1 MTRRQTY
8 TLGRYSQLLGRRV
21 GVSYRDGSTRLLT
34 TGMLVADSADHV
46 FLEAHEP
53 GGIETLRWRIPYFCI
68 ISVTE
73 SDSTLD
79 GATAMRTQPQSFR
92 RRSPRVSMSKPVVL
106 SWKDDELE
114 HVENVSTLSISRFG
128 CSLRSHRF
136 FQPGTRVRLDY
147 AGRTIEGRVVYS
159 LKDHSTNLVEVG
171 VGFDQD
177 GSEFWQVAF

>member
-1 MTRRQTY
+1 M
-8 TLGRYSQLLGRRV
+8 GRYSSLLGRRV
-21 GVSYRDGSTRLLT
+21 GVSYRDGSTRLLA

-53 GGIETLRWRIPYFCI
+53 GGIETLRWRIPYLCI

-73 SDSTLD
+73 SDSTLE
-79 GATAMRTQPQSFR
+79 GATAMTTQPQSFR
-92 RRSPRVSMSKPVVL
+92 RRSPRVSTSKPVVL

-114 HVENVSTLSISRFG
+114 HVENVSTLSVSRFG

-136 FQPGTRVRLDY
+136 LQPGTRVRLDY

-159 LKDHSTNLVEVG
+159 LTDHSTNLVEVG